1 MRSYLFFLY
10 SRYIANSELAKHV
23 DATSIQ
29 DQFLLKTVSQARN
42 TEYGRDYNFTEI
54 ESVDEFRNKVP
65 LCFYEDLITYIEQVK
80 VGKKKILTNQK
91 IAYLLMTSGTSAG
104 SKYIPIT
111 KKGIA
116 HQIDAAKK
124 LLCFYSVAKGNANFL
139 NGKMLFLQGSPK
151 LEHEY
156 KIPTGRLSGIVYH
169 HVPAFFQKNKLP
181 SYAINI
187 IENWQEKIRKIKV
200 EIIGKDITVFGG
212 IPPWCL
218 QFWEMICK
226 EQQIENLQ
234 RIYPNLSLYIYGGVD
249 YTPYKAAIQKVLG
262 ESVDMMQTFPA
273 SEGFFGIQD
282 RLDSD
287 DMILLIDQGIYYE
300 FIPIDFVDQSQPKTV
315 TLSEVELQKKY
326 ELVITNGAGL
336 WRYRMG
342 DLVEFTSVL
351 PYRIRVVGRTSQF
364 ISAFGEHVIGVEIE
378 TTIAEAINHFDLNIE
393 DYHVSPNMKH
403 KCYEWRIEWKN
414 KPIELSEIE
423 SYLDQTLASK
433 NKYYQHLITGSI
445 IRPCRIVSL
454 PNGSFQKLRS
464 KNNKEGGQNKVI
476 RLSNNDN
483 FSKQFES

>member
-1 MRSYLFFLY
+1 MKSLLFLMY
-10 SRYIANSELAKHV
+10 SRFICKAELSKHEN
-23 DATSIQ
+23 ATSIQ
-29 DQFLLKTVSQARN
+29 DQFLLKIVSQARN
-42 TEYGRDYNFTEI
+42 TEYGRDYNFAEI
-54 ESVDEFRNKVP
+54 GSVDEFRTKVP

-104 SKYIPIT
+104 TKYIPIT

-116 HQIDAAKK
+116 YQIDAAKK
-124 LLCFYSVAKGNANFL
+124 LLCFYSIAKGNANFL

-169 HVPAFFQKNKLP
+169 HVPKFFQKNKLP

-187 IENWQEKIRKIKV
+187 IDNWQEKIRKIKE

-226 EQQIENLQ
+226 EQKIDNLKQ
-234 RIYPNLSLYIYGGVD
+234 IYPNLSLYIYGGVD
-249 YTPYKAAIQKVLG
+249 YSPYKAAIQKVLG
-262 ESVDMMQTFPA
+262 EPVDIMQTFPA

-287 DMILLIDQGIYYE
+287 DMMLLIDQGIYYE
-300 FIPIDFVDQSQPKTV
+300 FIPIDSVDQSQPSTI
-315 TLSEVELQKKY
+315 TLKEVKPQTKY

-342 DLVEFTSVL
+342 DLVEFTSVM

-378 TTIAEAINHFDLNIE
+378 TTIAEAIDKFGLNIE
-393 DYHVSPNMKH
+393 DYHVSPNINH

-414 KPIELSEIE
+414 EPKELSRIE
-423 SYLDQTLASK
+423 SFLDETLASK

-445 IRPCRIVSL
+445 IRSCRIISL
-454 PNGSFQKLRS
+454 PQDSFQNLRT

-476 RLSNNDN
+476 RLSNNDS
-483 FSKQFES
+483 FSKQFEA